1 MNNSQPILC
10 SMSMV
15 NLNGITARTLS
26 LVELEELMAQ
36 QFLSSYGNTV
46 SLLGENG
53 VGKTTILGGYQLSLV
68 ADLRYVSLGTSDKFK
83 KVQKLVDSEMF
94 HRLGNPSTVALEVQ
108 TRNNGERHLYVIHA
122 AKPSGNNVTLT
133 HMRLVLPEG
142 VKPMTCLAKQE
153 NNSWIPFSPHIIRD
167 TAVSLGCGLITYD
180 TAEAYLLDLFNDGVL
195 PKPLQKERDKANFA
209 QVFHS
214 AMSGRLDE
222 SIERNLSNYLL
233 SHTRG
238 NIKGVVDI
246 LQNSMQVVRQ
256 TRMELQ
262 QNGKDYSFFKEL
274 LDNAINAS
282 SFAWAVAEKQLQ
294 LTDSRLQGAQT
305 ERVKAN
311 LELTKA
317 RADVEKLEAKVEQL
331 RVERDLYEDKRQK
344 AEKQLLLA
352 TQAATEYA
360 RCVRYKQDRETR
372 APEVRKAK
380 REHKEAQ
387 IKFNKVSEQFNQASK
402 ELAETQ
408 EQLADAVKAF
418 ETTHERAGKY
428 DHACRQLKTVENF
441 YGQIDTDNLIGPID
455 NLKNEKSTCGSE
467 LNSLERQCQQM
478 DQIRDAYQIFS
489 KKLARLGEQVA
500 PEDLQGWVSQKRQ
513 HLSQLQTLVNSL
525 PYEKEKLAGLERDN
539 EKQRKYQGLLNTAG
553 LQSVPDSVEAF
564 FQTVALYKQKV
575 EDAGESVAKAKAEFE
590 ELTEHH
596 HILKIAL
603 VKLENRHQSWAQLQ
617 PQVRSLLDAFPERTD
632 WTQNGCHEL
641 QRELYANRTILNE
654 QIAELQAKNIQD
666 NEYLDKLRNRDTD
679 SLELLRALAE
689 EINGLPV
696 ADLFDDIDPADAR
709 YMEAAL
715 GSLINGILV
724 DDPQTAARDLLSS
737 YGEDWPLDDLL
748 LIPSGKSIEEW
759 RVGHFDQDALFED
772 LTAQFVGDDDS
783 AEAPWCILSSGE
795 GLRISQLRENPVLG
809 DKARTDL
816 IKNLEAAIET
826 NENTRK
832 TAEEGLSIVN
842 DNIDA
847 LRLVLPQAELAFSC
861 EPDLEAA
868 KGNKQQAARKAANAK
883 AELESQE
890 TQAKQ
895 LSSSLDKLSQCEPF
909 VPLLYR
915 DIVSEISICEST
927 IRCSENAKRETEH
940 FEPLFKHFD
949 SEWVLLMQPYP
960 TDPNAL
966 KQRVSEKSTHYD
978 VLSERLRDMEALH
991 EVRFYLGPT
1000 YAQAKAMLG
1009 KTSNKQQALQEQ
1021 AKQLSEQ
1028 AKTLNNEKQAAEQMR
1043 DEAQKHAIESTVA
1056 LEQLENELGHTEA
1069 VLKEIAID
1077 YRPGMEKQLKDEK
1090 EQLEAAFKAARDRAD
1105 ECGKQLSQA
1114 NAEQQKKL
1122 DLANECINQESL
1134 AQSAQEKSNAIR
1146 NDVQSVI
1153 ANDGV
1158 GAVLQG
1164 AMTNALEAI
1173 DETDTAFQQVRTLIS
1188 KVNGCAQNYGI
1199 PVTDPMLEFGQK
1211 LTGTDIVEVVHLY
1224 AEAVKLF
1231 KRRARHD
1238 LIHSGDPQQMLI
1250 ELDEACR
1257 MAQKAL
1263 DNAEAMFQT
1272 KRGELGEAIAKRV
1285 IDEQRAVRKLSKQ
1298 LHGIGFGQVAEV
1310 RLVTEYVPKFD
1321 KVLDALRQGSQ
1332 VMDDLFAEADSI
1344 EDALSDL
1351 YHRTTAGQIKGE
1363 KLLDHRNY
1371 LVVKT
1376 QIRRRGRN
1384 DFEDLEGTHL
1394 STGERLGSG
1403 LVVLISIIKHWAGAA
1418 HGKKPFAIPLVMDEV
1433 SRLDAQSQATV
1444 AELCRRC
1451 GVQLLMAAP
1460 ESLGK
1465 ITGLGYQL
1473 VRVWPEGTDL
1483 GNPNKADEAR
1493 SWVQI
1498 TGLQDSTELTVNS
1511 DSVLSSIL
1519 GD

>member
-1 MNNSQPILC
+1 MNNSQPIVC

-15 NLNGITARTLS
+15 NLNGITARTLG
-26 LVELEELMAQ
+26 LVELEELMAK

-53 VGKTTILGGYQLSLV
+53 VGKTTILGAYQLLLV
-68 ADLRYVSLGTSDKFK
+68 ADLRFVSLGTSDKFK

-108 TRNNGERHLYVIHA
+108 TRNNGERHLYVIHS

-142 VKPMTCLAKQE
+142 VKPMTCLAKKE
-153 NNSWIPFSPHIIRD
+153 SNSWIPFSPHIIRD

-180 TAEAYLLDLFNDGVL
+180 TTEAYLLDLFNDGVL

-256 TRMELQ
+256 TRIELQ
-262 QNGKDYSFFKEL
+262 QNGKDYIFFKEV

-282 SFAWAVAEKQLQ
+282 SYAWAVAEKQLK
-294 LTDSRLQGAQT
+294 LTDSRLQGAQA

-317 RADVEKLEAKVEQL
+317 KADVETLETTVEQL
-331 RVERDLYEDKRQK
+331 RIERDLYEDKRQK

-352 TQAATEYA
+352 TQAATEHA
-360 RCVRYKQDRETR
+360 RCERFKQDREAR
-372 APEVRKAK
+372 APEVDKAK
-380 REHKEAQ
+380 REHEEVQLKL
-387 IKFNKVSEQFNQASK
+387 NKVSEQFNQASK

-418 ETTHERAGKY
+418 EKTHERAGKY
-428 DHACRQLKTVENF
+428 DHARRQLKTVKNF
-441 YGQIDTDNLIGPID
+441 YGQVDTDNLIDPID
-455 NLKNEKSTCGSE
+455 NLNKEKSACGNE
-467 LNSLERQCQQM
+467 LNTLERQFQQM
-478 DQIRDAYQIFS
+478 SEIRDTYQIFI
-489 KKLARLGEQVA
+489 KKLALLGEQVA

-513 HLSQLQTLVNSL
+513 YLSQLQALVSSL
-525 PYEKEKLAGLERDN
+525 PYEKDKLAGLERDN
-539 EKQRKYQGLLNTAG
+539 EKQRKYQGMLTSAG

-564 FQTVALYKQKV
+564 IQTVALYKQKV
-575 EDAGESVAKAKAEFE
+575 EDAGESVAKAKARFE

-596 HILKIAL
+596 HQLKIAL
-603 VKLENRHQSWAQLQ
+603 VQLENRHQSWAQLQ
-617 PQVRSLLDAFPERTD
+617 PQVRLLLDAFPERTD
-632 WTQNGCHEL
+632 WTQNACHEL
-641 QRELYANRTILNE
+641 QRELYAKRNSLNE
-654 QIAELQAKNIQD
+654 QIAALQAKIVQD
-666 NEYLDKLRNRDTD
+666 NEYLDKLSNRDTD

-696 ADLFDDIDPADAR
+696 VDLYDDIDPADAR

-724 DDPQTAARDLLSS
+724 DDPQTAARDLLSC

-748 LIPSGKSIEEW
+748 LVPSGKSIEEW

-772 LTAQFVGDDDS
+772 LTAQFVGDDES
-783 AEAPWCILSSGE
+783 AEAPWCILASGE
-795 GLRISQLRENPVLG
+795 GLRISQLRDNPMLG
-809 DKARTDL
+809 DKARADL
-816 IKNLEAAIET
+816 ISSLETAIET
-826 NENTRK
+826 NKNTRI
-832 TAEEGLSIVN
+832 TAEEAVSIVN
-842 DNIDA
+842 DKIDA
-847 LRLVLPQAELAFSC
+847 LRLVLPQAELAFTS

-868 KGNKQQAARKAANAK
+868 KGNEQRAARKAANAK
-883 AELESQE
+883 AEQESQE
-890 TQAKQ
+890 TKTKQ
-895 LSSSLDKLSQCEPF
+895 LSSSLDKLSQCELF
-909 VPLLYR
+909 VSLLYR
-915 DIVSEISICEST
+915 DIVSEISICSST
-927 IRCSENAKRETEH
+927 IMRCENAKRETEH

-949 SEWVLLMQPYP
+949 TEWVLLMQPYP
-960 TDPNAL
+960 TDPDAL
-966 KQRVSEKSTHYD
+966 KQRVSEKRTHYS
-978 VLSERLRDMEALH
+978 VLNERLRDMEALH
-991 EVRFYLGPT
+991 EVRFHLGQT

-1009 KTSNKQQALQEQ
+1009 KTSNKQQALQDQ
-1021 AKQLSEQ
+1021 AKQLSEL
-1028 AKTLNNEKQAAEQMR
+1028 AETLDIEKQAAEQDR
-1043 DEAQKHAIESTVA
+1043 DKAQKHAFESIAA
-1056 LEQLENELGHTEA
+1056 LEQLEAELSRTEVA
-1069 VLKEIAID
+1069 LKAIAID
-1077 YRPGMEKQLKDEK
+1077 YRPGMEKQLIDDK
-1090 EQLEAAFKAARDRAD
+1090 EQLQAAFKAARDKAD
-1105 ECGKQLSQA
+1105 RCSEQLSQA
-1114 NAEQQKKL
+1114 KAKQQKKL
-1122 DLANECINQESL
+1122 DLFNECIKHESL
-1134 AQSAQEKSNAIR
+1134 AQSAQEKSKSTRNA
-1146 NDVQSVI
+1146 VLSVV
-1153 ANDGV
+1153 ADDGV

-1173 DETDTAFQQVRTLIS
+1173 DETDTAFQQVQSLIS

-1199 PVTDPMLEFGQK
+1199 PVTDPMLAFGQK
-1211 LTGTDIVEVVHLY
+1211 LTGTDIAEVVHLY

-1272 KRGELGEAIAKRV
+1272 KRSELGEAIAKRV

-1310 RLVTEYVPKFD
+1310 RLVTEYVQKFD

-1344 EDALSDL
+1344 EEALSDL

-1473 VRVWPEGTDL
+1473 VRVWPEGTNL
-1483 GNPNKADEAR
+1483 GNPNKTDEAR